1 MASKRA
7 LVRALGLGAVA
18 GMRSLAAPAILSRQA
33 ARGQAAGGA
42 WSNGLD
48 FDRTNFGWMGRP
60 MYSTLLGLLAA
71 GEGVGDKAPRV
82 GRRTKPLSL
91 LVRAGSGALVGGAIF
106 AGEEEPPLLGAI
118 FGAGAA
124 VTMTFLAYAIRKKI
138 AQSGRINDRALGLGE
153 DLLVTAL
160 GAGLLR
166 KGGR

>member
-33 ARGQAAGGA
+33 SRGGT

-48 FDRTNFGWMGRP
+48 FDRTGFQWMGRP
-60 MYSTLLGLLAA
+60 LYSTLLGLLAA
-71 GEGVGDKAPRV
+71 GEGVGDKTPGV
-82 GRRTKPLSL
+82 GKRTKPLSL
-91 LVRAGSGALVGGAIF
+91 LVRAASGALVGGAIF
-106 AGEEEPPLLGAI
+106 AGEDEPPALGAI

-124 VTMTFLAYAIRKKI
+124 ITMTFVAYFVRKKI
-138 AQSGRINDRALGLGE
+138 AEGGRVNDRVLGLGE

-166 KGGR
+166 KSAR